1 MKQWL
6 ILFLLFAMVGC
17 KKDEAVDN
25 PYDLPQNK
33 APESEEDTYSP
44 DPNSIAGLHKNI
56 FQPTC
61 ANSGCHDGTFEPDF
75 RTIQSTYNT
84 LVLQPVI
91 KNNPQGTFDYRV
103 VPGDPD
109 AGVLITRLM
118 TDIDGQ
124 SGIMPLVVEP
134 GSDWDAKRNEY
145 IQNVRN
151 WIQNG
156 AKDLYGNSPGT
167 SNLAP
172 QLNGI
177 FITVS
182 GSSVPLERNVS
193 TGALVVPTGTSN
205 IDVYVSISDDNT
217 PVNQLGVLKLKTGA
231 TLNNFSALPE
241 LSLTAI
247 AGVSQ
252 IGYSGSQVSY
262 QHKII
267 LPVSGLTLYQKQFI
281 RVYVQDDQ
289 PVVTE
294 IPSVNSA
301 EHIRNYYSFQVG
313 EQ

>member
-1 MKQWL
+1 MKQC
-6 ILFLLFAMVGC
+6 LFLVLFLALVGC
-17 KKDEAVDN
+17 KKDDTIEN

-33 APESEEDTYSP
+33 APENEVETYTP

-124 SGIMPLVVEP
+124 SGIMPLALEP
-134 GSDWDAKRNEY
+134 SSDWEAKRNEY
-145 IQNVRN
+145 IQNIRN

-156 AKDLYGNSPGT
+156 AKDLYGNSPGS

-182 GSSVPLERNVS
+182 GNSTHLERNIS

-217 PVNQLGVLKLKTGA
+217 PVDQLGILKLKTGN

-241 LSLTAI
+241 IILQNINSITET
-247 AGVSQ
+247 
-252 IGYSGSQVSY
+252 GYSGNQVSY
-262 QHKII
+262 RHKVT
-267 LPVSGLTLYQKQFI
+267 LPVAGLTLYQKQFI

-289 PVVTE
+289 PVITE